1 MYLLCVLWNRTYV
14 VLSTPPPGH
23 TGLGIKRWKWLMSL
37 LNPIIHSQRVCFP
50 SWLPWA
56 QLVWKSWSPEG
67 NCSLGYAAV
76 ARSGRETQSAR
87 HSARSYRGEKHDP
100 CVCWIHKDDF
110 LQVPTSAKYILGST
124 GRVLILSSLY
134 KKRKNSHVCWFLF
147 ICSPMWKEKTGP
159 YSLLGVDKS
168 FPGLQGTWRCN

>member
-1 MYLLCVLWNRTYV
+1 MCALKQNICGTIHPTARTHGSWNQEMEVAHVTIKPNNS
-14 VLSTPPPGH
+14 LIE
-23 TGLGIKRWKWLMSL
+23 GL
-37 LNPIIHSQRVCFP
+37 FP

-87 HSARSYRGEKHDP
+87 HSARTYRGEKHEL
-100 CVCWIHKDDF
+100 CVCWIHEDDF
-110 LQVPTSAKYILGST
+110 LQVLTSAKYILGST

-159 YSLLGVDKS
+159 YSLLEADKS